1 MSSIFAVDMYLWYKM
16 YQVVECIHSTVFLS
30 HNCRMYTFY
39 STNCRVYTCCYSTIE
54 CIHSAS
60 LPIECIH
67 FTTFYTLW
75 ATTHIYSLKYTKISE
90 FNLPVFIYRL
100 FHEDFSSTF
109 GINTVAILNHQHA
122 LYTAIWCVEE
132 GEGGGG
138 GGPNR

>member
-1 MSSIFAVDMYLWYKM
+1 MYLWYKM
-16 YQVVECIHSTVFLS
+16 YQVAECIHSMVFLS
-30 HNCRMYTFY
+30 HNRRMYTFY

-67 FTTFYTLW
+67 STTFYTLW
-75 ATTHIYSLKYTKISE
+75 ASTHIYSLKYTKSSE

-109 GINTVAILNHQHA
+109 GINTVADSQPSTCLVYSN
-122 LYTAIWCVEE
+122 LVC
-132 GEGGGG
+132 GGGGKGGGG
-138 GGPNR
+138 GGG